1 MRDKIRVTRII
12 YSEDDCTDRKI
23 FAPNS
28 NQMRNLLSWILV
40 LYALCVMKKATK
52 SSKRN
57 QGSLTKKA
65 KSKRT
70 TSGAS
75 AKPLKK
81 RVSTETKEQRQH
93 DWRNVKLLRYWLS
106 KWLTTI
112 ITKDSSLLSHK
123 LDVVLHL
130 RHFRNNFTPALR
142 ATTDR

>member
-81 RVSTETKEQRQH
+81 RVSTETKEQRQQ
-93 DWRNVKLLRYWLS
+93 RLAEREA
-106 KWLTTI
+106 LTI
-112 ITKDSSLLSHK
+112 LAFQMAYDNYHQ
-123 LDVVLHL
+123 
-130 RHFRNNFTPALR
+130 R
-142 ATTDR
+142 